1 MSLIVGQ
8 SIGGHYKIKQFIG
21 SGGFGE
27 TYEAEDSQA
36 LGKSCIVKRLIVK
49 SQSTELF
56 EKSKLLFEREA
67 LTLMKLSTFAPK
79 NQIPRFFAFFD
90 ENHEFYLVQELIDGH
105 PLIDEIHR
113 GSLDESQVTHVL
125 ESVLNILS
133 FVHSQ
138 GVIHRDI
145 KPENLVRRIS
155 DNEIVL
161 IDFGSVKDVATQLF
175 PPYNGVVNTNP
186 TLIYTPGYAPVEQRQ
201 GLPKF
206 NSDIYALG
214 ITAIQCLTGLD
225 PEIIEQSSSR
235 LKEIL
240 CNQYCVTE
248 KMYSI
253 INKMI
258 DDDCNTRYQSVEDVL
273 WELHRINVS
282 PLRLSTSNAPTS
294 FVSKQK
300 FANPKQKL
308 SKHFATML
316 FSSIAI
322 LTIFLASFLRLENHV
337 IQVESN
343 HVKSN
348 DVVKPIKF
356 ERSRPEISK

>member
-1 MSLIVGQ
+1 MSLTVGQ
-8 SIGGHYKIKQFIG
+8 SIGGHYKIRQFVG

-36 LGKSCIVKRLIVK
+36 LGKSCIIKRLIVK
-49 SQSTELF
+49 SQSAELF
-56 EKSKLLFEREA
+56 EKSKMLFEREA

-90 ENHEFYLVQELIDGH
+90 ENHEFYLVQELINGH

-113 GSLDESQVTHVL
+113 RSLDESQVIHVL

-133 FVHSQ
+133 FVHNQ

-161 IDFGSVKDVATQLF
+161 IDFGSVKDVATQLVI
-175 PPYNGVVNTNP
+175 PANGIANANP

-201 GLPKF
+201 GSPRF

-225 PEIIEQSSSR
+225 PENIKKSSFS

-240 CNQYCVTE
+240 CDRYRVTE

-258 DDDCNTRYQSVEDVL
+258 DDDWNIRYQSVEDVL
-273 WELHRINVS
+273 WDLHRINVS
-282 PLRLSTSNAPTS
+282 PLQLSTSNAPIS
-294 FVSKQK
+294 FAVKGKS
-300 FANPKQKL
+300 ANPKQKL
-308 SKHFATML
+308 SKPLVTML
-316 FSSIAI
+316 LSSIAI

-337 IQVESN
+337 IQGEN
-343 HVKSN
+343 NPTKSN
-348 DVVKPIKF
+348 NIVKPIKF
-356 ERSRPEISK
+356 EMSRPEVDK